1 MPTLTLNI
9 LDTAQPRCG
18 KPSRE
23 DLKPGECLC
32 DHCTAKCCRYFAL
45 AIDKPTT
52 WRDFDH
58 MRWFLLH
65 DKASVFVE
73 EGDWYLLVHTT
84 CRHLQ
89 ADNRCGIYRDPS
101 QHLPRLHDGQV
112 RVRGQLGL
120 RPLLGNARTGCG
132 IRRGGVG
139 SAARREFSQPAACLA
154 DGMAEWKPAGY
165 LTTGRCKVWGGSC
178 RATPN
183 ADRQHCKP
191 SF

>member
-9 LDTAQPRCG
+9 LETPQAKCG

-32 DHCTAKCCRYFAL
+32 TYCTAKCCRYFAL

-89 ADNRCGIYRDPS
+89 PDNRCGIYETRPNICRAYTTDKCEYEDSWVYDHYWETPE
-101 QHLPRLHDGQV
+101 QV
-112 RVRGQLGL
+112 VEYAEAVLG
-120 RPLLGNARTGCG
+120 P
-132 IRRGGVG
+132 RRGE
-139 SAARREFSQPAACLA
+139 SFRSRQP
-154 DGMAEWKPAGY
+154 
-165 LTTGRCKVWGGSC
+165 
-178 RATPN
+178 
-183 ADRQHCKP
+183 
-191 SF
+191 